1 MQILGA
7 HVGVHSRDEAA
18 DQAFFRDIVK
28 LPFVGAGHEF
38 IIFGVPASDI
48 AVHESTSSGHDLYL
62 MCDDVAGFAALMKSK
77 GMTSTEPVNRGWGTL
92 MQVTL
97 PGGSTLGVYQPH
109 HKRPKAKAVRSGG
122 ATRKAR
128 KVAKAPSKRR
138 SAAKRATR
146 PRAKARR
153 R

>member
-1 MQILGA
+1 MRILGA

-18 DQAFFRDIVK
+18 DQAFFRDVVK
-28 LPFVGAGHEF
+28 LPFIGAGHEF

-48 AVHESTSSGHDLYL
+48 AVHESEAPGHDLYL

-77 GMTSTEPVNRGWGTL
+77 GLKASEPVNRGWGTL

-109 HKRPKAKAVRSGG
+109 HKRPKATVVRSGG
-122 ATRKAR
+122 AKPKTRKA
-128 KVAKAPSKRR
+128 VKASSKSRL
-138 SAAKRATR
+138 ATTRATR
-146 PRAKARR
+146 PRAKARKR
-153 R
+153 